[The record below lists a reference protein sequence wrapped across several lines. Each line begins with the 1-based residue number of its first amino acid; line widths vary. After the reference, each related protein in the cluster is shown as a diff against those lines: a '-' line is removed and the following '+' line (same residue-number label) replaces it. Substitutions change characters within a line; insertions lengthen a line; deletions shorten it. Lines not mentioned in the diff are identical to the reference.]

1 MAKLYE
7 LVFSPTGGSRKVSNE
22 VLRGMNEALGLEV
35 CSFDLSK
42 VKGREGFSLKCE
54 AEDVVLLAFPVY
66 TGRMPLTLRETIDAI
81 DGGGARLVVAATYG
95 NRHYGDALREAFDFM
110 SDRGFAPV
118 AVGAFSAEHSFTAN
132 VAAGR
137 PDADDLVKAHDYGRA
152 VSEKLSGAHPADRPE
167 VPGDFPYADYH
178 GVMPFHPET
187 SEACVQCGACVDVCP
202 MDNVDAEGFETG
214 SNCIQCGACI
224 KVCPAKA
231 KAFVDA
237 PLLGIIGML
246 EGNCLARREPEFFL

>member
-7 LVFSPTGGSRKVSNE
+7 LVFSPTGGSKKVSSE
-22 VLRGMNEALGLEV
+22 VLKGMNEALGLEV
-35 CSFDLSK
+35 CSFDLTK
-42 VKGREGFSLKCE
+42 AKDREGFSLKCG
-54 AEDVVLLAFPVY
+54 AEDVALLAFPVY

-81 DGGGARLVVAATYG
+81 DGDGAKLVVVATYG
-95 NRHYGDALREAFDFM
+95 NRHYDDALREAFDFV

-118 AVGAFSAEHSFTAN
+118 AAGAFSAEHSFSAN

-137 PDADDLVKAHDYGRA
+137 PDADDLAKARDYGRA
-152 VSEKLSGAHPADRPE
+152 ASEKLSGTRAADCPE
-167 VPGDFPYADYH
+167 VPGNFPYADYH

-187 SEACVQCGACVDVCP
+187 SEACLRCGACVNVCP

-214 SNCIQCGACI
+214 SNCIQCGACV
-224 KVCPAKA
+224 KACPAEA

-237 PLLGIIGML
+237 PLLGIISML